1 MQEIGANQ
9 QRQQFSSSQSN
20 GDGSSKLAKE
30 QNDNKNQLFV
40 SETDENS
47 VKLASDSESVELSA
61 TLASA
66 SSEGE
71 SSATLASATPSC
83 TVGLASAPS
92 TSSASSGGS
101 SSLSTYA

>member
-40 SETDENS
+40 SEADENS
-47 VKLASDSESVELSA
+47 VKLASDSESVESSA

-66 SSEGE
+66 SGEGE
-71 SSATLASATPSC
+71 SSATLASN
-83 TVGLASAPS
+83 TVGLSSAP
-92 TSSASSGGS
+92 SSGGS
-101 SSLSTYA
+101 SASSSSFCSYA

>member
-40 SETDENS
+40 SEADENS
-47 VKLASDSESVELSA
+47 VKLASDSESVE
-61 TLASA
+61 
-66 SSEGE
+66 
-71 SSATLASATPSC
+71 SSATLASN
-83 TVGLASAPS
+83 TVGLSSAP
-92 TSSASSGGS
+92 SSGGS
-101 SSLSTYA
+101 SASSSSFCSYA